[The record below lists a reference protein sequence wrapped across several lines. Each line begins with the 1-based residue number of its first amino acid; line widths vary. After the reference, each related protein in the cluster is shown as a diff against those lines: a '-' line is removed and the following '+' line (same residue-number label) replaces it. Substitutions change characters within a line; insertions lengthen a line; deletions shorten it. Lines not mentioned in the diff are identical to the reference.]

1 MNNLSSSMFSLGK
14 STYAKSF
21 DKVLINK
28 HCIDSGAYI
37 SKKQKLAIG
46 KPMHVSKDF
55 SSHYHNTND
64 VRRAKRSARAGG
76 TVAPAKS
83 NVYPR

>member
-14 STYAKSF
+14 TTYAKSF
-21 DKVLINK
+21 KKVLINK

-46 KPMHVSKDF
+46 KPMHITKDF
-55 SSHYHNTND
+55 SSHYHNPND
-64 VRRAKRSARAGG
+64 VIRAKRITRAGG
-76 TVAPAKS
+76 TVAPPKS

>member
-14 STYAKSF
+14 TTYAKSF
-21 DKVLINK
+21 KKVLINK

-46 KPMHVSKDF
+46 KT
-55 SSHYHNTND
+55 YAHN
-64 VRRAKRSARAGG
+64 KRFFF
-76 TVAPAKS
+76 TLPQ
-83 NVYPR
+83 PE